1 MAGAE
6 DYANWIVKNEALK
19 GTPEFNTVAEAY
31 KEAKASEALS
41 AGQAENYGE
50 SVLYKKPESEQVGTG
65 RKLAQSVGKGVAGVF
80 DMVLGAP
87 ENYKRLYQYATTENM
102 PVPRPAAPVQTYLTE
117 KGVFKPEAEFNTPIG
132 NIAGFTAEM
141 MGGGGFNPRTATQS
155 LLKKPIVEASK
166 DIAAQFGRST
176 LQGGVGGT
184 TSEVLKEAGIESP
197 VAQFLT
203 TGGAMGVAGA
213 PTAMR
218 STGADLVNKSLKN
231 VTPEQLKMAD
241 ILMKKSYTM
250 GNPLTGAEAIAQVTG
265 GNSLTGVQRVVENS
279 TKGAPVMETFMAG
292 RPEANRQAFGVT
304 VEGISPNAPTSAT
317 PRNLEKASTSVVRGA
332 EKGVTA
338 SVDPFYQ
345 QGFKQMGILPEA
357 DINTLKSTPKLGS
370 AITDAIDHV
379 TANSYTGVK
388 GLPANDPQ
396 VLNAAK
402 IYLDAQYGKFS
413 NNMTESFDKTKA
425 GNAFGAS
432 REIDAYLNAKSPSYA
447 RGSQNYETAQRT
459 QIGPM
464 KEGVVGQLAE
474 GANPAQALMPP
485 KPVALYPEDIK
496 RTAELLRRK
505 NPQALPEWTRQNL
518 ESIFNETTQNLAGGE
533 NQFGGAKFAS
543 TIQGNKQQK
552 DNLRTLITESA
563 GMQAYQGFE
572 NLMDVLEAQGKRE
585 AAGSKTAYNQMIQEQ
600 LQGGGIGNIPTTV
613 FKPSKIANMWDQF
626 RFGQNSE
633 MLAKLLTDPNSVE
646 KLKELSRTK
655 PSSAKSQVIVNS
667 LVGGY
672 TATKPEI
679 TEESK

>member
-19 GTPEFNTVAEAY
+19 GTPQFNTVAEAY
-31 KEAKASEALS
+31 KEAKASESLT

-50 SVLYKKPESEQVGTG
+50 SVLYEKPESEKVGTG
-65 RKLAQSVGKGVAGVF
+65 RKLAQSAGKGVTGVF
-80 DMVLGAP
+80 DMILGAP
-87 ENYKRLYQYATTENM
+87 ENVKRIYQYATTEGM
-102 PVPRPAAPVQTYLTE
+102 PVPRPAAPLQTYLTE

-132 NIAGFTAEM
+132 NVAGFTTEM
-141 MGGGGFNPRTATQS
+141 MAGGGFNPKTAATS
-155 LLKKPIVEASK
+155 LIKKPMREASM

-197 VAQFLT
+197 VAQFLA

-241 ILMKKSYTM
+241 ILMKKSYSV
-250 GNPLTGAEAIAQVTG
+250 GSPITGAEAIAQVTG

-279 TKGAPVMETFMAG
+279 TAGAPAMESFMAG
-292 RPEANRQAFGVT
+292 RPEANRQAFGQTMQGV
-304 VEGISPNAPTSAT
+304 SPSAPTSRT
-317 PRNLEKASTSVVRGA
+317 PINLEQTAGKLIKGAESSLTANVDPYFKEAGKQAVPNTDIAGMMQNPKIADAVQAVRSSGKYGLKNEPANSIKTLIAAKQFLDDEFNTQTNPVTGA
-332 EKGVTA
+332 EK
-338 SVDPFYQ
+338 
-345 QGFKQMGILPEA
+345 
-357 DINTLKSTPKLGS
+357 
-370 AITDAIDHV
+370 
-379 TANSYTGVK
+379 
-388 GLPANDPQ
+388 
-396 VLNAAK
+396 NAARVTWSANRQ
-402 IYLDAQYGKFS
+402 LDDFLNNVSPDYAKGSSKFEVAQ
-413 NNMTESFDKTKA
+413 KTQFA
-425 GNAFGAS
+425 P
-432 REIDAYLNAKSPSYA
+432 L
-447 RGSQNYETAQRT
+447 
-459 QIGPM
+459 

-474 GANPAQALMPP
+474 GANPAQTLMPP
-485 KPVALYPEDIK
+485 KPVSLYPEDIK

-505 NPQALPEWTRQNL
+505 DPKALPEWTRQNL
-518 ESIFNETTQNLAGGE
+518 ESIFNETTQNLVGGE

-552 DNLRTLITESA
+552 DNLRTLVTESA

-600 LQGGGIGNIPTTV
+600 MQGGGIGNIPTTV

-626 RFGQNSE
+626 RFGQNAE
-633 MLAKLLTDPNSVE
+633 MLSKLLTDPDSVE

>member
-19 GTPEFNTVAEAY
+19 GTPQFNTVTEAY
-31 KEAKASEALS
+31 REAKAAEGLA

-50 SVLYKKPESEQVGTG
+50 SVLYEKPESEKVGTG
-65 RKLAQSVGKGVAGVF
+65 RKLAQSAGKGVTGVF
-80 DMVLGAP
+80 DMILGAP
-87 ENYKRLYQYATTENM
+87 ENVKRIYQYATTEGM
-102 PVPRPAAPVQTYLTE
+102 PVPRPAAPLQTYMTE

-132 NIAGFTAEM
+132 NVAGFTTEM
-141 MGGGGFNPRTATQS
+141 MAGGGFNPKTAATS
-155 LLKKPIVEASK
+155 LIKKPIREASM

-197 VAQFLT
+197 VAQFLA

-241 ILMKKSYTM
+241 ILMKKSYSV
-250 GNPLTGAEAIAQVTG
+250 GSPITGAEAIAQVTG

-279 TKGAPVMETFMAG
+279 TAGAPAMESFMAG
-292 RPEANRQAFGVT
+292 RPEANRQAFGQTMQGV
-304 VEGISPNAPTSAT
+304 SPTAPTSRT
-317 PRNLEKASTSVVRGA
+317 PINLEQTAGKVIKGA
-332 EKGVTA
+332 EQSLTENVSPMYKQAGKVAVYPAPNVLANEKIQEAVEKVT
-338 SVDPFYQ
+338 
-345 QGFKQMGILPEA
+345 
-357 DINTLKSTPKLGS
+357 STAK
-370 AITDAIDHV
+370 
-379 TANSYTGVK
+379 YGVK
-388 GLPANDPQ
+388 GGNPSEYKTLI
-396 VLNAAK
+396 AAK
-402 IYLDAQYGKFS
+402 KFLDDEYAEQMNAVTGLKKGAGEVTVSAANELSSYLKENSPAYKR
-413 NNMTESFDKTKA
+413 
-425 GNAFGAS
+425 GAT
-432 REIDAYLNAKSPSYA
+432 DY
-447 RGSQNYETAQRT
+447 QTAQIR
-459 QIGPM
+459 QLGPM
-464 KEGVVGQLAE
+464 REGVVGQLAE
-474 GANPAQALMPP
+474 GANPAQTLMPP
-485 KPVALYPEDIK
+485 KPVSLYPEDIK

-505 NPQALPEWTRQNL
+505 DPKALSEWTRQNL
-518 ESIFNETTQNLAGGE
+518 EGIFNETTQNLVGGE

-552 DNLRTLITESA
+552 DNLRTLVTESA

-600 LQGGGIGNIPTTV
+600 MQGGGIGNIPTTV

-626 RFGQNSE
+626 RFGQNAE
-633 MLAKLLTDPNSVE
+633 MLSKLLTDPDSVE